1 MQSKKQQFLAGLHDG
16 VPIIIGFIPIGIAFA
31 IMARQSGFTVLQTTG
46 MSITVFAGASQM
58 MAAGMTAQGAG
69 ILAIIVTTFILNLRH
84 IIMSTCVYQRMEH
97 THPLAR
103 LLTAFGV
110 TDETFAVFT
119 TTKKENCTV
128 FFFAGL
134 VIAAYSSWIFGTFIG
149 AIASD
154 LLPTIVSASLGIGL
168 YAMFIG
174 LLFPALP
181 GNWRLCALVVLTA
194 IVNTLLSLVIP
205 SSWALIASTLLCAFI
220 GVFFVDP
227 DNDAKEG
234 TAHEHN

>member
-1 MQSKKQQFLAGLHDG
+1 MHSKKQQFLAGLHAG
-16 VPIIIGFIPIGIAFA
+16 IPIIIGFIPIGIAFA
-31 IMARQSGFTVLQTTG
+31 IMARQANFTILQTVG
-46 MSITVFAGASQM
+46 MSVTVFAGASQM

-69 ILAIIVTTFILNLRH
+69 IAAIILTTFILNLRH
-84 IIMSTCVYQRMEH
+84 IIMSTCVFNRMEK

-103 LLTAFGV
+103 LFIAFGV

-119 TTKKENCTV
+119 TTEKKYCTV

-149 AIASD
+149 ALASD
-154 LLPTIVSASLGIGL
+154 FLPPIVSASLGIGL

-194 IVNTLLSLVIP
+194 IVNTLLSLLIP
-205 SSWALIASTLLCAFI
+205 SSWSLIASTLLCAFI

-227 DNDAKEG
+227 DNDTKED
-234 TAHEHN
+234 AANEHN

>member
-1 MQSKKQQFLAGLHDG
+1 MKSKKQQFLAGLHAG

-31 IMARQSGFTVLQTTG
+31 IMARQAGFTVLQTTG

-58 MAAGMTAQGAG
+58 MAAGMTTQGAG

-128 FFFAGL
+128 FFFTGL
-134 VIAAYSSWIFGTFIG
+134 VIAAYFSWIFGTFIG

-154 LLPTIVSASLGIGL
+154 FLPTIVSASLGIGL

-205 SSWALIASTLLCAFI
+205 SSWALIVSTLLCAFA
-220 GVFFVDP
+220 GVFFVDL
-227 DNDAKEG
+227 DDTAKEDAANG
-234 TAHEHN
+234 QV

>member
-1 MQSKKQQFLAGLHDG
+1 MNSKKQQFLAGLHAG
-16 VPIIIGFIPIGIAFA
+16 IPIIIGFIPIGIAFA
-31 IMARQSGFTVLQTTG
+31 IMARQAGFTVLQTTG

-119 TTKKENCTV
+119 T
-128 FFFAGL
+128 
-134 VIAAYSSWIFGTFIG
+134 
-149 AIASD
+149 
-154 LLPTIVSASLGIGL
+154 ASLGIGL

-174 LLFPALP
+174 LLFQALP
-181 GNWRLCALVVLTA
+181 SNWRLCALVVLTA

-205 SSWALIASTLLCAFI
+205 SSWALIASTLLCAFA
-220 GVFFVDP
+220 GVFFVDL
-227 DNDAKEG
+227 DNKEDAS
-234 TAHEHN
+234 HE

>member
-1 MQSKKQQFLAGLHDG
+1 MQNKKQQFLSGLHAG
-16 VPIIIGFIPIGIAFA
+16 IPIIIGFIPIGIAFA
-31 IMARQSGFTVLQTTG
+31 IMARQAGFTVLQTTG
-46 MSITVFAGASQM
+46 MSVMVFAGASQM
-58 MAAGMTAQGAG
+58 MAAGMIAQSAG
-69 ILAIIVTTFILNLRH
+69 ILVIILATFILNLRH
-84 IIMSTCVYQRMEH
+84 IIMSTCVFNRMEK

-119 TTKKENCTV
+119 TTDKKNCTV

-149 AIASD
+149 ALASD
-154 LLPTIVSASLGIGL
+154 FLPTIVSASLGIGL

-181 GNWRLCALVVLTA
+181 GNWRLCALVALTA
-194 IVNTLLSLVIP
+194 ICNTILSLVIP
-205 SSWALIASTLLCAFI
+205 SSWALIASTLLCAFA
-220 GVFFVDP
+220 GVFFVDL
-227 DNDAKEG
+227 DDKEDA
-234 TAHEHN
+234 THE

>member
-1 MQSKKQQFLAGLHDG
+1 MQSKKQQFLAGLHAG
-16 VPIIIGFIPIGIAFA
+16 ISIIIGFIPIGIAFA
-31 IMARQSGFTVLQTTG
+31 IMARQAGFTVLQTTG

-119 TTKKENCTV
+119 TSKKENCTV

-134 VIAAYSSWIFGTFIG
+134 VIAAYSSWILGTFIG

-181 GNWRLCALVVLTA
+181 GNLRLCALVVLTA

-227 DNDAKEG
+227 DNDLKEDA
-234 TAHEHN
+234 AHGHN